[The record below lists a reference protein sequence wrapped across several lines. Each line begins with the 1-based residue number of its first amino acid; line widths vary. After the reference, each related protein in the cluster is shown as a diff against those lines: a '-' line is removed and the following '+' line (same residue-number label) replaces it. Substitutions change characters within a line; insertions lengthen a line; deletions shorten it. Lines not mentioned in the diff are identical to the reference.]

1 MSHQPETEAN
11 LSPLKRAIL
20 ELREMRAKLDEMES
34 SQKGSI
40 AIVGMGLRL
49 PGGMRNESSLWQVLA
64 NGVDTISE
72 IPADRWDLAA
82 YYDPD
87 PDKPGKMNTRYGSFL
102 KDADQFDAEFFG
114 VSPREA
120 VSMDPQHRLLMETS
134 WEALE
139 NAAIAPASLSGSQT
153 GVFVGIGNSDYW
165 RMAYRDE
172 EQIDAYSALGN
183 SYSVAAGR
191 LSYFLGLHGPSM
203 AVDTA
208 CSASLVAVHLACRS
222 LRSGECT
229 LALAAGVNLILSPE
243 ANINFSKSRML
254 APDGRCKTFDA
265 AADGYVRAEGCGVV
279 VLKTLSAAQSRWQPH
294 PGGDSRLRG
303 QSGWPQRRPHRAQ
316 RPRTGGG
323 HSRGARFGRRGA
335 PRNQLPGSS
344 WHGNFPRRSN
354 RSAGRERCALQR
366 PASCIP
372 ADDRF
377 DQNQHWPSGSGG
389 RRGRVAESRPCS
401 AKEGD
406 PAPPSSEA
414 KESPHRLG

>member
-1 MSHQPETEAN
+1 MSRGREIQEQ

-20 ELREMRAKLDEMES
+20 ELREMRAKLDETERR
-34 SQKGSI
+34 QKEPI
-40 AIVGMGLRL
+40 AIVGIGLRL
-49 PGGMRNESSLWQVLA
+49 PGGAHDESSLWQMLA
-64 NGVDTISE
+64 DGVDAISE
-72 IPADRWDLAA
+72 IPRDRWGLDA
-82 YYDPD
+82 YYDLD
-87 PDKPGKMNTRYGSFL
+87 PDKPGKMNTRHGAFI
-102 KDADQFDAEFFG
+102 KGVDQFDAEFFG

-139 NAAIAPASLSGSQT
+139 NAAIAPASLNGSQT

-279 VLKTLSAAQSRWQPH
+279 VLKTLSAAQADGNRI
-294 PGGDSRLRG
+294 LAVIRG
-303 QSGWPQRRPHRAQ
+303 SAVNQD
-316 RPRTGGG
+316 
-323 HSRGARFGRRGA
+323 GR
-335 PRNQLPGSS
+335 
-344 WHGNFPRRSN
+344 
-354 RSAGRERCALQR
+354 
-366 PASCIP
+366 
-372 ADDRF
+372 
-377 DQNQHWPSGSGG
+377 SGG
-389 RRGRVAESRPCS
+389 LTAPQGCS
-401 AKEGD
+401 GTV
-406 PAPPSSEA
+406 SF
-414 KESPHRLG
+414 